1 MKLPFSAAVALS
13 LAFAAPGQAATIVGN
28 SLADRG
34 TLDAYSGQIFLL
46 NANLN
51 SLAGQQVTGW
61 SFFNNNNAISVT
73 PVLVQD
79 TSGTLSSF
87 TIRGIGAT
95 IAGIGSGAQS
105 GAFNLVSGSGV
116 IGTNYY
122 LGYYDGSWNPGT
134 GSATPNTGSVEWNM
148 TDDPAVPGQIDSLGT
163 IWLHNASDGSNT
175 PALMGVGAV
184 NPREITFPV
193 VDQRHHSINFTI
205 DPVPEPAA
213 LLPFGAAGLLLLRRR
228 R

>member
-1 MKLPFSAAVALS
+1 MKCLPAAAIVSLVA
-13 LAFAAPGQAATIVGN
+13 ATNTDAATIVGN
-28 SLADRG
+28 TLTDRG
-34 TLDAYSGQIFLL
+34 TVDAYSGQIFLL

-51 SLAGQQVTGW
+51 SLAGQQVTNW
-61 SFFNNNNAISVT
+61 SFFNNNGTGAVT

-95 IAGIGSGAQS
+95 ISGNGSGVQGGTFS
-105 GAFNLVSGSGV
+105 LVSGSSV

-122 LGYYDGSWNPGT
+122 LGYYDGAWNPGA
-134 GSATPNTGSVEWNM
+134 GSAAPNTGAVEWNM

-163 IWLHNASDGSNT
+163 LWLHNASDGSNT

-184 NPREITFPV
+184 NPREFTFPV
-193 VDQRHHSINFTI
+193 VDQRHHSINFTVN
-205 DPVPEPAA
+205 PVPEPAA
-213 LLPFGAAGLLLLRRR
+213 LLTAGLAGLFSVRRR
-228 R
+228 RL